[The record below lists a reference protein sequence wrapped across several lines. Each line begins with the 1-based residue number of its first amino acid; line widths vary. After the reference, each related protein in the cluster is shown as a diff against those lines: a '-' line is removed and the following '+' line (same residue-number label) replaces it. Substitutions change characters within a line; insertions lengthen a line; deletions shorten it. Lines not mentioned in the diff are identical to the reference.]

1 MLAPVPRMITT
12 GVYFLGGW
20 IDHFVEGK
28 KLAVECPVRRRTRY
42 GWSPPD
48 LSERGLIWIN

>member
-48 LSERGLIWIN
+48 LSE